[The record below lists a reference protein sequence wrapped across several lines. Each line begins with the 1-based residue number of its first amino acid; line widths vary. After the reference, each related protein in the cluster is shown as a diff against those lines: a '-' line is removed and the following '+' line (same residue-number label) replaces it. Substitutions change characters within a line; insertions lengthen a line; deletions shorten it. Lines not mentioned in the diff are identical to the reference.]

1 MLPKY
6 HTPPSCSTKQIFFTH
21 TRHPIFQLAVLRGDS
36 SLPSTPLQRTTLL
49 LAQLVSKQCHRRT
62 LSPNPR
68 QSRTFR
74 ERGKRM
80 ETEDKSQQGSE
91 RWGTRLGYVRMS
103 TNSATKRK
111 RVLQPRRLPS
121 FITEWKG
128 THWINLANCQHM
140 KGRTEGCS

>member
-6 HTPPSCSTKQIFFTH
+6 HTHPSCSTKQIFFTH
-21 TRHPIFQLAVLRGDS
+21 TRHPIFQLAVLCGDS

-49 LAQLVSKQCHRRT
+49 LVQLVSKQCHRRA

-80 ETEDKSQQGSE
+80 ETEDKSQRGSK

-111 RVLQPRRLPS
+111 RVLRPRRLPS

-128 THWINLANCQHM
+128 THWINLAKCQHV